1 MTAEKAP
8 TMIIPS
14 GTDIQVDVH
23 GQLSIRTPG
32 NLVIQDSGSFA
43 TLESVNG
50 SIRIESAAQVEA
62 VTVQCAETCYVE
74 GSLTAWRVK
83 ADSIQLEQAA
93 KANIVF
99 QEAKRLEVGQNARLV
114 GNFSTEKELFVL
126 FSRFANELR
135 SLPLF
140 AERRKV
146 GGSSDGAD
154 ATEEASEQTGK
165 LLAEVADVP
174 PETIE
179 QLDDGP
185 AAEPEAT
192 PVPGVEE
199 GPEPSVSPQEARP
212 AAAAKVGADADGAG
226 DALPDPLF
234 YSLVILEREYT
245 RPSYGPTSQRAIE
258 EVVKLLRDRDLE
270 TLRLTYKTLFGRIVE
285 PGRDVQRVFALLE
298 KHFGES
304 PS

>member
-1 MTAEKAP
+1 MTTPHAEKAP

-14 GTDIQVDVH
+14 GTDIHVDVH

-50 SIRIESAAQVEA
+50 SIRIESDAQVEA
-62 VTVQCAETCYVE
+62 VTVQCAEACYVE

-83 ADSIQLEQAA
+83 AQSIQLEQAA

-99 QEAKRLEVGQNARLV
+99 QEADRLEVGQNARLV
-114 GNFSTEKELFVL
+114 GNFSTEKELFLL

-140 AERRKV
+140 SERRKV
-146 GGSSDGAD
+146 QGETESD
-154 ATEEASEQTGK
+154 EEQGDER
-165 LLAEVADVP
+165 LLADVA
-174 PETIE
+174 
-179 QLDDGP
+179 
-185 AAEPEAT
+185 
-192 PVPGVEE
+192 
-199 GPEPSVSPQEARP
+199 SVSPEVIEANSPPAEPASAPETQEIEVEP
-212 AAAAKVGADADGAG
+212 APEAPSPAKPQAPKSDEP
-226 DALPDPLF
+226 LPDPLF

-245 RPSYGPTSQRAIE
+245 RPSYGPTAQRAIE

-270 TLRLTYKTLFGRIVE
+270 TLGLTFRTLFGRIVE
-285 PGRDVQRVFALLE
+285 PGRDVQRVEELLE
-298 KHFGES
+298 RHFDGDNGD
-304 PS
+304 

>member
-1 MTAEKAP
+1 MSTPYAEKAP

-14 GTDIQVDVH
+14 GTDIHVDVH

-50 SIRIESAAQVEA
+50 SIRIESDAQVEA

-83 ADSIQLEQAA
+83 AQSIQLEEAA

-99 QEAKRLEVGQNARLV
+99 QEADRLEVGQNARLV
-114 GNFSTEKELFVL
+114 GNFNTEKELFVL

-140 AERRKV
+140 AERKKV
-146 GGSSDGAD
+146 PGGAD
-154 ATEEASEQTGK
+154 AADDQSSAR
-165 LLAEVADVP
+165 LLADVASVSAEVIESPAGGERRATKPAPASGARSVAPVEVEPVAEP
-174 PETIE
+174 PEPVFTSASRP
-179 QLDDGP
+179 D
-185 AAEPEAT
+185 EP
-192 PVPGVEE
+192 
-199 GPEPSVSPQEARP
+199 
-212 AAAAKVGADADGAG
+212 
-226 DALPDPLF
+226 LPDPLF

-245 RPSYGPTSQRAIE
+245 RPSYGPTAQRAIE
-258 EVVKLLRDRDLE
+258 EIVKLLRDRDLE
-270 TLRLTYKTLFGRIVE
+270 TLGLTYRTLFGRIVE
-285 PGRDVQRVFALLE
+285 PGRDVQRVNELLDR
-298 KHFGES
+298 HFDGADS
-304 PS
+304 

>member
-1 MTAEKAP
+1 MTTPYAEKAP

-14 GTDIQVDVH
+14 GTDIHVDVH

-50 SIRIESAAQVEA
+50 SIRIESDAQVEA

-83 ADSIQLEQAA
+83 AQSIQLEQEA

-99 QEAKRLEVGQNARLV
+99 QEADRLEVGQNARLV
-114 GNFSTEKELFVL
+114 GNFSTEKELFLL

-140 AERRKV
+140 AERKKV
-146 GGSSDGAD
+146 PGGAEVDEDQSA
-154 ATEEASEQTGK
+154 ER
-165 LLAEVADVP
+165 LLADVA
-174 PETIE
+174 
-179 QLDDGP
+179 
-185 AAEPEAT
+185 
-192 PVPGVEE
+192 
-199 GPEPSVSPQEARP
+199 SVSPEIIESGAKDATRTVVP
-212 AAAAKVGADADGAG
+212 ASESRIETAVPVVEESVAAGEPVVNDTLRSDEP
-226 DALPDPLF
+226 LPDPLF

-245 RPSYGPTSQRAIE
+245 RPSYGPTAQRAIE
-258 EVVKLLRDRDLE
+258 EIVKLLRDRDLE
-270 TLRLTYKTLFGRIVE
+270 TLGLTYQTLFGRIVE
-285 PGRDVQRVFALLE
+285 PGRDVQRVYELLAR
-298 KHFGES
+298 HFNGDDS
-304 PS
+304 D